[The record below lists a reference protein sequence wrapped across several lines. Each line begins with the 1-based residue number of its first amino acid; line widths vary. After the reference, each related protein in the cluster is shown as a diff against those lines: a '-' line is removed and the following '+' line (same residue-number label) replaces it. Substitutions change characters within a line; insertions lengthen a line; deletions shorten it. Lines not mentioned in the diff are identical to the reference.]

1 MSAEQTGPVLV
12 LGGTGKT
19 GRRIAARLAAR
30 GVPVRIGSRSGSPA
44 FRWDDPAGWPALL
57 SGVDAAYIAYAP
69 DLAVPGAVE
78 DVRRFAEL
86 AAAQGVR
93 RLVLLSGRGEPEAED
108 AERALAAAA
117 TAGGADWTVLRA
129 SWFAQNFSESFLLD
143 GVLAGEIALPA
154 AEIPEPFV
162 DADDIADV
170 AVAALTGTGH
180 AGRIYELTGPRALT
194 FGEAVAEIARAS
206 GRDLRYGT
214 MPAATF
220 GEMLRS
226 YQVPE
231 AEVQLILYLFGT
243 VLDGRNAAPA
253 DGVRQ
258 ALGRPPRDFAAYA
271 QATAAAGAWSVAA
284 APAASLSGSDA
295 A

>member
-1 MSAEQTGPVLV
+1 MSAERAGPVLV

-19 GRRIAARLAAR
+19 GRRIAARLTER
-30 GVPVRIGSRSGSPA
+30 GLPVRLGSRSGSPA
-44 FRWDDPAGWPALL
+44 FHWDDPAGWPALL

-78 DVRRFAEL
+78 DVRRFAEI

-93 RLVLLSGRGEPEAED
+93 RLVLLSGRGEPEAEE
-108 AERALAAAA
+108 AESAVAAVA

-154 AEIPEPFV
+154 GEIPEPFV

-170 AVAALTGTGH
+170 AVAALTGSGH

-194 FGEAVAEIARAS
+194 FGAAVAEIGRAS

-214 MPAATF
+214 MPAAEF
-220 GEMLRS
+220 GEMLRGF
-226 YQVPE
+226 QVPE

-253 DGVRQ
+253 DGVQQ
-258 ALGRPPRDFAAYA
+258 ALGRAPRDFADYA
-271 QATAAAGAWSVAA
+271 RAAAAAGAWSVPAVTAA
-284 APAASLSGSDA
+284 GGAA
-295 A
+295 